1 MMERRPADPA
11 ADPLRLDGASF
22 AMLFVALA
30 LLVSLPVLTCGTLP
44 LVDYP
49 NHLARMHI
57 LSALP
62 NSESLQRY
70 YEVSWHA
77 LPNLAMDLTI
87 PPLARWLPLAW
98 AGKVF
103 VISTLCLLAGGAAV
117 LHRVLFSSWS
127 AWPLLAFLLLYS
139 RTFLWGLLNYLFG
152 VGLGLLALAL
162 WIALAN
168 RPLIRLAAGTA
179 LALCLFFSHLLA
191 FGLYGVLVMG
201 YEAGVIIHK
210 RLTLARAL
218 RALIFAGA
226 PFLPAI
232 AIFLLLTPA
241 GDGGPI
247 AYSNI
252 GRKFDLLFTIFDN
265 YSTPFDIACFALAIL
280 AIAFAFWRRWI
291 TLHPAIA
298 MPLGLLCFT
307 YLAMPTQLATA
318 AGADHRIPV
327 VLALVLVAGSR
338 WTAPDTRMAR
348 TFAVA
353 ALLMFLVRMGVV
365 EAEWRESDRVY
376 AELLPVLNSI
386 PAGSR
391 VAVANPPDA
400 IKWAP
405 ASLYHFPTLAVL
417 RRDAFVPTLFAYPT
431 QQPIALRPPY
441 GDLAA
446 KLAQNWLWA
455 ALVEGTATLDSAERA
470 ALANYD
476 FVLLEGRQP
485 FAMPVSTKLSP
496 LVTTPRLVLARL
508 NPALAQR

>member
-1 MMERRPADPA
+1 MTERRQAGPA
-11 ADPLRLDGASF
+11 ADPLRLEGASF
-22 AMLFVALA
+22 AALFVALA
-30 LLVSLPVLTCGTLP
+30 LLVSLPVLAFETLP

-77 LPNLAMDLTI
+77 LPNLAMDLTV
-87 PPLARWLPLAW
+87 PQLARWLPLAW

-139 RTFLWGLLNYLFG
+139 RTFLWGLLNYLSG
-152 VGLGLLALAL
+152 VGLGLFALAL

-179 LALCLFFSHLLA
+179 LALCLFFAHLLA
-191 FGLYGVLVMG
+191 FGLYGVLVIG
-201 YEAGVIIHK
+201 YEAGVIIRK
-210 RLTLARAL
+210 RPPVARAL
-218 RALIFAGA
+218 RALILAGT

-241 GDGGPI
+241 GEGGPI
-247 AYSNI
+247 AYSNMA
-252 GRKFDLLFTIFDN
+252 RKLDLLFTVFDN
-265 YSTPFDIACFALAIL
+265 YSTPFDLASFTISIL

-298 MPLGLLCFT
+298 MPLALLFLT

-318 AGADHRIPV
+318 SGADHRIPV
-327 VLALVLVAGSR
+327 VLGLVLLAGSR
-338 WTAPDTRMAR
+338 WTAPDVRMAR
-348 TFAVA
+348 AFAGA
-353 ALLMFLVRMGVV
+353 ALLLFLVRMSFVA
-365 EAEWRESDRVY
+365 AEWHQSDRAY
-376 AELLPVLNSI
+376 AELLPVLDSI
-386 PAGSR
+386 PAGGR
-391 VAVANPPDA
+391 VAVANPRDA

-405 ASLYHFPTLAVL
+405 TPLYHFPTLAVI

-431 QQPIALRPPY
+431 QQPITLRPPY
-441 GDLAA
+441 GELAGT
-446 KLAQNWLWA
+446 LAPDHLWA
-455 ALVEGTATLDSAERA
+455 ALVDRTATLDSAEST
-470 ALANYD
+470 ALAKYD
-476 FVLLEGRQP
+476 FVLLEGRKP
-485 FAMPVSTKLSP
+485 FEMPASTMLSP
-496 LVTTPRLVLARL
+496 IITTPRLVLARV
-508 NPALAQR
+508 NPILAQR